1 MKTKIINNQLNPV
14 WNEISTFKI
23 SSKSEILKITI
34 MDRDMVGSDDFEG
47 EVVIPIADLEDQL
60 KHDRFFELKQRNS
73 DNLMQGRIHLT
84 LQWIWNRVLLYE
96 VLTQQWQESIDSKTS
111 EMENL
116 NQQLHMLRKPFGLMM
131 YSKEAL

>member
-1 MKTKIINNQLNPV
+1 
-14 WNEISTFKI
+14 
-23 SSKSEILKITI
+23 
-34 MDRDMVGSDDFEG
+34 MVGSDDFEG

-96 VLTQQWQESIDSKTS
+96 VLT
-111 EMENL
+111 
-116 NQQLHMLRKPFGLMM
+116 
-131 YSKEAL
+131 